1 MVNFEYV
8 LVREPEMCK
17 RCSLRVLRVA
27 FDWYSRSYSHLSPIR
42 VTGDRENLL
51 LFRRDECRSWQG
63 QCEYICCREDLVLET
78 KNSSNYTIQL
88 EINGHVGTCSSDS
101 EINFGQNN
109 SILYYEENRVENK
122 SLQFEF
128 ELNHVAGLRW
138 DERYTVTLYGEFKK
152 DAYSTTVNQLSAD
165 REGSEHYENGDGTYR
180 LEGSYYLH
188 NYNYVNITKIEIT
201 YPC

>member
-1 MVNFEYV
+1 MKKNLIIASLLAIASITSITISSLIQKTPIKLTAGASVYTISYTAESIVSVPGYIQEGGFEDNY
-8 LVREPEMCK
+8 
-17 RCSLRVLRVA
+17 
-27 FDWYSRSYSHLSPIR
+27 F
-42 VTGDRENLL
+42 
-51 LFRRDECRSWQG
+51 
-63 QCEYICCREDLVLET
+63 EDLVLET

-88 EINGHVGTCSSDS
+88 EINGHVGTCCSDS

-109 SILYYEENRVENK
+109 SILYFEEKQVENK

-128 ELNHVAGLRW
+128 ELDHVAGLRW

-165 REGSEHYENGDGTYR
+165 REGSEHYENSDGTYR
-180 LEGSYYLH
+180 LEGSYYLR